1 MLHLTKYRCK
11 FHLLFKIRDETF
23 AELQFSQ
30 LNDFLSSA
38 PHKQVMALVRQA
50 TATTVGMP

>member
-23 AELQFSQ
+23 AELH
-30 LNDFLSSA
+30 DILSSA